1 MYNSH
6 AFKFALVLSALF
18 CAPFIV
24 ANMYFVDDIARAM
37 NGYSAL
43 SPLGRPLADVILHS
57 LNFNAERIAD
67 IAPLTQIV
75 CAPVLAI
82 AVYFAAKGIFGT
94 VGIKEV
100 LIASPVAINPFFIQN
115 LAYKF
120 DSLPMSTGVMC
131 VCVGFYLCTTRKGTN
146 LVGSAILLIS
156 ALCLY
161 QPVTNTFFGLVACY
175 IASMAYGKESVKQI
189 LIESAKSAA
198 VFVVSYAIYLKFILP
213 VFSLTERGEL
223 VSLDAEG
230 FSLAVHNLMQIWFL
244 SGYFVNS
251 FTIYIFKAAIALSI
265 ISLAFLIYLHKESH
279 VQWVVRVLLVAV
291 ASLAALLSICGPTFL
306 LEVFTPFPRILS
318 GTGALVSFVLLIAFY
333 PLSALDGI
341 NQRASFLAA
350 FAAIPVVYT
359 ISMSYAFVNAQRA
372 QQAYE
377 SSIVNE
383 ISSDLKSE
391 NKRYAYFYGDAEL
404 SPYTKNNI
412 AAFPL
417 IARIIS
423 PMYDWTTALTLQS
436 KGVRDVYLNR
446 EISNEAMKK
455 VCYGEFKP
463 ELVGD
468 VSKVKIGRD
477 VVYFISPITCK

>member
-6 AFKFALVLSALF
+6 AFKFAMVLSALF
-18 CAPFIV
+18 CAPFII
-24 ANMYFVDDIARAM
+24 ANIYFVDDIARAM

-57 LNFNAERIAD
+57 LNFNVMRIAD
-67 IAPLTQIV
+67 ISPLTQIL
-75 CAPVLAI
+75 CAPVLAVAI
-82 AVYFAAKGIFGT
+82 YFAAKGMFGT
-94 VGIKEV
+94 VRIKDI

-131 VCVGFYLCTTRKGTN
+131 VCIGFYLCTTRKSIN

-161 QPVTNTFFGLVACY
+161 QPVTNSFFGLVACY
-175 IASMAYGKESVKQI
+175 IASMAYGKERVKQI
-189 LIESAKSAA
+189 IIESAKCAA
-198 VFVVSYAIYLKFILP
+198 AFVVSYAIYLKFILP
-213 VFSLTERGEL
+213 AFSLTERGEL

-230 FSLAVHNLMQIWFL
+230 FSLAVHNLEQIWFL

-251 FTIYIFKAAIALSI
+251 FTIYIFKAAIALYV

-279 VQWVVRVLLVAV
+279 VQWVFRMLLVAV
-291 ASLAALLSICGPTFL
+291 ASLSALLSVCGPTFL
-306 LEVFTPFPRILS
+306 LEVFVPFPRILS
-318 GTGALVSFVLLIAFY
+318 GIGALVSFVLLIIFY
-333 PLSALDGI
+333 PLYAVEGI
-341 NQRASFLAA
+341 HKRVSLLAA
-350 FAAIPVVYT
+350 FAAIPVIYT

-377 SSIVNE
+377 NSIVNE
-383 ISSDLKSE
+383 ISSDLKTE

-404 SPYTKNNI
+404 SPYAKNNI
-412 AAFPL
+412 AAFPF

-455 VCYGEFKP
+455 VCSDELKP
-463 ELVGD
+463 DRAGD
-468 VSKVKIGRD
+468 VSKVKIGSD
-477 VVYFISPITCK
+477 VVYFISPLRCK